1 MLIHADAKHAPAYDL
16 SGVRGRRI
24 KVSSASM
31 AYRPPTLQT
40 SSTFVKEPL
49 KSSKSH
55 TVTVEMETPRRA
67 PVGESVVVDG
77 LELIGFITGAAG
89 RVAAFDVEPV
99 VPLN

>member
-1 MLIHADAKHAPAYDL
+1 MRIHADAKPRPIMTSAAYEA
-16 SGVRGRRI
+16 GVS
-24 KVSSASM
+24 KDSSAW
-31 AYRPPTLQT
+31 PPTLQT
-40 SSTFVKEPL
+40 SSTLVKEPL
-49 KSSKSH
+49 KSLKSH

-99 VPLN
+99 VPLD

>member
-1 MLIHADAKHAPAYDL
+1 MSLPA
-16 SGVRGRRI
+16 
-24 KVSSASM
+24 
-31 AYRPPTLQT
+31 PTLQT
-40 SSTFVKEPL
+40 SSTFVEEPL

-77 LELIGFITGAAG
+77 LELIGFIIGAAG

-99 VPLN
+99 VPLD